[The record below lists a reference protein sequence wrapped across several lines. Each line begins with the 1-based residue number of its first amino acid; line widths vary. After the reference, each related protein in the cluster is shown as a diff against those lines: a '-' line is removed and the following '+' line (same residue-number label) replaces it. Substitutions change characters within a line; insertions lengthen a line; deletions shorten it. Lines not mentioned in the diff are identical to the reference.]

1 MPINFESIR
10 LYCKKRKRA
19 RNIKKNRDSVPPYLK
34 KTFVEELNYKLW
46 ITKSARFV
54 AADRCKRLHLLSMKT
69 IGYLTA
75 YIILVSLIQVYQFEI
90 FTKIPEN
97 YFAFTITA
105 LSILI
110 LIFSQFENAY
120 NFQYLSIQYHNCARE
135 ISSLYNQHRII
146 KTFENHTEKERE
158 FEQISKEYDVVLS
171 RFENHEKLDMEK
183 AQIGKPYFQLSKYQ
197 AFIIKRK
204 FYFNYFF
211 KYHFFIWSPLVVF
224 ILYQLYC
231 FLGSS

>member
-1 MPINFESIR
+1 MFINFESIR
-10 LYCKKRKRA
+10 KYFKKRKRA
-19 RNIKKNRDSVPPYLK
+19 KNIKKIRDSIPPYLK

-146 KTFENHTEKERE
+146 KTFDNHTEKERE

-171 RFENHEKLDMEK
+171 RFENHERLDMEK
-183 AQIGKPYFQLSKYQ
+183 AQIGKPYFHLSK
-197 AFIIKRK
+197 
-204 FYFNYFF
+204 
-211 KYHFFIWSPLVVF
+211 
-224 ILYQLYC
+224 
-231 FLGSS
+231 

>member
-1 MPINFESIR
+1 MTLNFDSIKH
-10 LYCKKRKRA
+10 YCKKRKRA
-19 RNIKKNRDSVPPYLK
+19 RNIKRFRNSIPPYLK

-90 FTKIPEN
+90 LSKIPEN

-120 NFQYLSIQYHNCARE
+120 NFQALSIQYHNCAKE
-135 ISSLYNQHRII
+135 ISALYNQHRII
-146 KTFENHTEKERE
+146 KTFNNHSEKEHE
-158 FEQISKEYDVVLS
+158 FEKISKEYDVVLS
-171 RFENHEKLDMEK
+171 KFENHEKLDMEK
-183 AQIGKPYFQLSKYQ
+183 AKIGKPYFNLSKFQ
-197 AFIIKRK
+197 VFIIKRK

-211 KYHFFIWSPLVVF
+211 KYHFFIWSPLIAFVA
-224 ILYQLYC
+224 YQLYSFC
-231 FLGSS
+231 N

>member
-1 MPINFESIR
+1 MNIKSIR
-10 LYCKKRKRA
+10 YYFRKRKRA
-19 RNIKKNRDSVPPYLK
+19 RNIKKIRDSIPPYLK

-171 RFENHEKLDMEK
+171 RFENHERLDMEK
-183 AQIGKPYFQLSKYQ
+183 AQIGKPYFHLSKFQ
-197 AFIIKRK
+197 VFVIKRK

-211 KYHFFIWSPLVVF
+211 KYHFFIWSPLIAF
-224 ILYQLYC
+224 ISYQLFC
-231 FLGSS
+231 FLCNL